1 VAFRDANRQGAMGE
15 AINQPAGR
23 IYASHLPCLT
33 THWTHSG
40 VSDPSGIEC
49 CTSLRNLGLLGAQMT
64 DLPVLSGLSS
74 VPRPYQ
80 QYTCALSGCRSAR
93 RHRGTLP

>member
-1 VAFRDANRQGAMGE
+1 MAFRDANPEAAIRA

-40 VSDPSGIEC
+40 VSDPPGIEC
-49 CTSLRNLGLLGAQMT
+49 CTSLRNLGLLGAHTT
-64 DLPVLSGLSS
+64 DFSALSGLGS